1 MMKRVLLATDGSP
14 TAAKATA
21 TAVELARDLEAELVV
36 VAVWDVPY
44 AGYGA
49 MGFAPVPTGAKLAWL
64 REDEATRVAAEA
76 AGRAEEAGVETR
88 TRVLR
93 GFPVDAI
100 CDVAERV
107 LPDVL
112 VIGSHGR
119 GVVKRAF
126 LGSVSAGVLHR
137 ARWPVLIVRG
147 RAAGRDVLEGAR
159 ATAVSA

>member
-21 TAVELARDLEAELVV
+21 TAIELARDLQAELVV
-36 VAVWDVPY
+36 VSVWDVPY

-49 MGFAPVPTGAKLAWL
+49 MGFAPVPTGAELAWL
-64 REDEATRVAAEA
+64 SEDEATRVAAEA
-76 AGRAEEAGVETR
+76 DARAEEAGVETR

-93 GFPVDAI
+93 GFPVEAI
-100 CDVAERV
+100 CDVAEAV
-107 LPDVL
+107 LPDIL

-126 LGSVSAGVLHR
+126 LGSVSAGVLQRAGCPVLVVRGDPR
-137 ARWPVLIVRG
+137 ARDVPG
-147 RAAGRDVLEGAR
+147 AARE
-159 ATAVSA
+159 TVSA